1 MTSRPSARHC
11 FPEAPLVSRHNL
23 PLRQPTGY
31 SGKAR
36 GAAWARAKK
45 MDRDPLKQGHREMKQ
60 YATWRWHTWPRW
72 CPLFIRPVWVL
83 NITSHCPHHIFPGP
97 HISLALLHCIFGF
110 TVAWFLYEQVDKQ
123 GFGAKYQGSNPSS
136 SQLCNLR

>member
-1 MTSRPSARHC
+1 MPQYGWEQGSKELRGQTSWWHVEVAHL
-11 FPEAPLVSRHNL
+11 AQMVS
-23 PLRQPTGY
+23 
-31 SGKAR
+31 
-36 GAAWARAKK
+36 
-45 MDRDPLKQGHREMKQ
+45 
-60 YATWRWHTWPRW
+60 
-72 CPLFIRPVWVL
+72 LFIRPVWVL

-110 TVAWFLYEQVDKQ
+110 TVAWFLYEQVDKR